1 MNARVADRRRAD
13 MPGHRQQIVAHE
25 WQLARALRDDETTQA
40 WPLTQGMV
48 EVAAQIERELA
59 QQESVLDNS
68 SRTIWGDSTS
78 SPKSRAC
85 PT

>member
-1 MNARVADRRRAD
+1 

-40 WPLTQGMV
+40 WPPTQGMV

-59 QQESVLDNS
+59 QQESLLDGLLSDNLG
-68 SRTIWGDSTS
+68 RLNELAKEQGVPYVVT
-78 SPKSRAC
+78 P
-85 PT
+85 